1 MNSKNRYIC
10 VVLVLLT
17 CWNALSSQSLSDL
30 LQAADSANLE
40 LQALEKDYLAA
51 LERAPQVSQLPE
63 PEVGLGIFALPV
75 ETRLGP
81 QWVRLSATQ
90 MFPWKGTRDARKEV
104 MLVMAK
110 AQYEKIAASRLELH
124 YRIKQAWF
132 QLYELEQ
139 RRQILRQSIRVFQTI
154 ESLATTRIEA
164 GKGNLADVLR
174 IQLRIRELEEER
186 ALLENQQTK
195 PRSVINRLLNRT
207 ESSPVTIADTLLP
220 AQPPYDREALV
231 NDIRDNHPMLR
242 MYALQQET
250 ARQAIRLNELEG
262 KPSFAAGLD
271 YIYVSRRT
279 DAAPTGNGRDIVSP
293 RIGIRLPL
301 YRDKYDAKEQE
312 ERLKIQALEIR
323 KQDQLLQFRS
333 ALEGAYADLED
344 ARIKLRLYEE
354 QIQTT
359 ESVIDLLL
367 TEYSTEGARF
377 LDLLQ
382 LENQLIQYELKTLSA
397 VVQTHLA
404 QAEIERYI
412 P

>member
-1 MNSKNRYIC
+1 MNLENKYIYMI
-10 VVLVLLT
+10 LFL
-17 CWNALSSQSLSDL
+17 LSSWGEISAQSLSAL
-30 LQAADSANLE
+30 LQAADSVNLE
-40 LQALEKDYLAA
+40 LQALEKEYLAA

-110 AQYEKIAASRLELH
+110 TQYEKIAASRLELH

-139 RRQILRQSIRVFQTI
+139 RRRIILKSIRIFQTL
-154 ESLATTRIEA
+154 ESLATTRIET

-186 ALLENQQTK
+186 AILENQK
-195 PRSVINRLLNRT
+195 IRPRSVINRLLNRP
-207 ESSPVTIADTLLP
+207 ENSPVAMADTLLP
-220 AQPPYDREALV
+220 AQPPYDQSALL
-231 NDIRDNHPMLR
+231 NDIRQNHPMLR
-242 MYALQQET
+242 MYMLQQET

-279 DAAPTGNGRDIVSP
+279 DANPTGNGRDIVSP

-301 YRDKYDAKEQE
+301 YRDKYEAKEQE
-312 ERLKIQALEIR
+312 EQLKIQALEIR

-333 ALEGAYADLED
+333 ALEGAFADLED

-354 QIQTT
+354 QVETT
-359 ESVIDLLL
+359 QSVIDLLL

-382 LENQLIQYELKTLSA
+382 LENQLIQYELKTLGA

-404 QAEIERYI
+404 QAEMERYV

>member
-1 MNSKNRYIC
+1 MNLENKYIYMI
-10 VVLVLLT
+10 LFL
-17 CWNALSSQSLSDL
+17 LSSWGEISAQSLSAL
-30 LQAADSANLE
+30 LQAADSVNLE
-40 LQALEKDYLAA
+40 LQALEKEYLAA

-110 AQYEKIAASRLELH
+110 TQYEKIAASRLELH

-139 RRQILRQSIRVFQTI
+139 RRRIILKSIQIFQTL
-154 ESLATTRIEA
+154 ESLATTRIET
-164 GKGNLADVLR
+164 GKGSLADVLR

-186 ALLENQQTK
+186 AILENQK
-195 PRSVINRLLNRT
+195 IRPRSVINRLLNRP
-207 ESSPVTIADTLLP
+207 ENSPVAMADTLLP
-220 AQPPYDREALV
+220 AQPPYDQSALL
-231 NDIRDNHPMLR
+231 NDIRQNHPMLR
-242 MYALQQET
+242 MYMLQQET

-279 DAAPTGNGRDIVSP
+279 DANPTGNGRDIVSP

-301 YRDKYDAKEQE
+301 YRDKYEAKEQE
-312 ERLKIQALEIR
+312 EQLKIQALEIR

-333 ALEGAYADLED
+333 ALEGAFADLED

-354 QIQTT
+354 QVETT
-359 ESVIDLLL
+359 QSVIDLLL

-382 LENQLIQYELKTLSA
+382 LENQLIQYELKTLGA

-404 QAEIERYI
+404 QAEMERYV

>member
-1 MNSKNRYIC
+1 MNLKNKYTYMI
-10 VVLVLLT
+10 LLI
-17 CWNALSSQSLSDL
+17 LSSWGEISAQSLPAL

-40 LQALEKDYLAA
+40 LQALEKEYLAA

-63 PEVGLGIFALPV
+63 PEVGLGVFALPV

-139 RRQILRQSIRVFQTI
+139 RRQILRQSIRLFQTF
-154 ESLATTRIEA
+154 ESLATTSVET
-164 GKGNLADVLR
+164 GKGSLADVLR

-186 ALLENQQTK
+186 AVLENQKIK
-195 PRSVINRLLNRT
+195 PRSVINRLLNRP
-207 ESSPVTIADTLLP
+207 EGSAVSIVDTLL
-220 AQPPYDREALV
+220 AAEPPYDREALL
-231 NDIRDNHPMLR
+231 NDIREQHPMLR

-271 YIYVSRRT
+271 YIYVGRRS
-279 DAAPTGNGRDIVSP
+279 DANPAGNGRDILSP
-293 RIGIRLPL
+293 RIGVRLPL
-301 YRDKYDAKEQE
+301 YRDKYEAKEQE
-312 ERLKIQALEIR
+312 EQLKIQALEIR

-333 ALEGAYADLED
+333 AIESAYADLED
-344 ARIKLRLYEE
+344 ARIKLRLYGE
-354 QIQTT
+354 QIETT

-367 TEYSTEGARF
+367 TQYSAEGARF

-397 VVQTHLA
+397 LVQTHLA
-404 QAEIERYI
+404 QTEIERYI

>member
-1 MNSKNRYIC
+1 MNSKNKYLCTI
-10 VVLVLLT
+10 LLLIGG
-17 CWNALSSQSLSDL
+17 WSNPFAQSLTAL

-63 PEVGLGIFALPV
+63 PEAGLGVFALPV

-90 MFPWKGTRDARKEV
+90 MFPWKGTRDARREV

-110 AQYEKIAASRLELH
+110 TQYEKIAASRLELH

-132 QLYELEQ
+132 QLYGLEQ
-139 RRQILRQSIRVFQTI
+139 QRRIISKSIRIFQTL
-154 ESLATTRIEA
+154 ESLATTRIET
-164 GKGNLADVLR
+164 GKGSLADVLR

-186 ALLENQQTK
+186 AILENQKTK
-195 PRSVINRLLNRT
+195 PRSVINRLINRP
-207 ESSPVTIADTLLP
+207 ESSAVAIADTLL
-220 AQPPYDREALV
+220 AAEPPYDRGALL
-231 NDIRDNHPMLR
+231 NDIRENHPMLR
-242 MYALQQET
+242 MYALQQES
-250 ARQAIRLNELEG
+250 ARQAIRLNELEA

-301 YRDKYDAKEQE
+301 YRDKYEAKEQE
-312 ERLKIQALEIR
+312 EQLKIQALEIR
-323 KQDQLLQFRS
+323 KEDQLLQFRS
-333 ALEGAYADLED
+333 ALESAYADLED
-344 ARIKLRLYEE
+344 ARIKLRLYGE
-354 QIQTT
+354 QIETT

-404 QAEIERYI
+404 QAEIERFI